1 MAHELAGGHLI
12 ARHVGLTDA
21 QLIGRLAQQPRITAA
36 STFSNL
42 GAAESQVSAALAAN
56 RSQISQFLAGNSQR
70 MVINH
75 SSSRVVGRG
84 STTATPA
91 TNIRVV
97 IQRDPKMS
105 SGYRIVTGFPVPWKK
120 KRTRLNNSSG
130 RTFIKIGIL
139 MATIGNKLSQHT

>member
-1 MAHELAGGHLI
+1 M
-12 ARHVGLTDA
+12 
-21 QLIGRLAQQPRITAA
+21 AQQQKITAA

-75 SSSRVVGRG
+75 SSSRVVGRVDTRG

-97 IQRDPKMS
+97 IQRDPTMS
-105 SGYRIVTGFPVPWKK
+105 SGYRIVTGFPVP
-120 KRTRLNNSSG
+120 
-130 RTFIKIGIL
+130 
-139 MATIGNKLSQHT
+139 